1 MKQTISLILSLF
13 LFTSTICVA
22 QTDGKSLAIEGLKYY
37 NGKVVE
43 KNLEKAAGFF
53 RQSAEAGDMVGQY
66 FLGYCYF
73 NGEGVE
79 EDEGKA
85 RYWYHR
91 AADNGNE
98 DAKEALV
105 RLLEQ

>member
-43 KNLEKAAGFF
+43 KIDLTAKDSSEEEAASEENNTEEEK
-53 RQSAEAGDMVGQY
+53 
-66 FLGYCYF
+66 
-73 NGEGVE
+73 
-79 EDEGKA
+79 
-85 RYWYHR
+85 
-91 AADNGNE
+91 
-98 DAKEALV
+98 
-105 RLLEQ
+105 